1 MGRRHAVLRKVVD
14 VRPAETKAMLVSF
27 AYFFC
32 VLSGWFVLRP
42 IREATAAASGVG
54 TLPYL
59 FTGTLTV
66 MLLANPLFASLVV
79 RFTVRRFIAITYH
92 FFVVNLLV
100 FYALLRF
107 VAPGEGTVGDLW
119 IGRAFF
125 VWTSVFNLFVVSIFW
140 AFMADAFRSEQA
152 KRLFGFIAVGG
163 TLGSVVGS
171 ATTATLAAQIGTAN
185 LMLVSAVMIELAV
198 LCVVRFPA
206 RVGVPT
212 DEIGEPAVNAAPL
225 DSSALPARGDGPPI
239 GGSVWAGITHVLRS
253 PYLLGISA
261 FFVLFTIGSTVLYF
275 QQADIVGRTYADRAT
290 RTTMLARL
298 ELVVQ
303 SLTLI
308 TQIFFTGRLIRW
320 LGMGMALAFLPLV
333 SVIGFAA
340 LGTWP
345 VFMVVAVLV
354 VVRRAGNFGLNN
366 PALEILFTV
375 LPREDKYKAKSFIE
389 TFVYRSGD
397 QIGAWGFAGLTALGL
412 SLSGVAY
419 AVVPLAVLWLVLAV
433 WLGRRHVALAA
444 GR

>member
-1 MGRRHAVLRKVVD
+1 
-14 VRPAETKAMLVSF
+14 MLVSF
-27 AYFFC
+27 VYFFC

-66 MLLANPLFASLVV
+66 MLLANPVFASLVV
-79 RFTVRRFIAITYH
+79 RYPVRRFIAITYH

-171 ATTATLAAQIGTAN
+171 ATTATFAAQIGTAN

-206 RVGVPT
+206 RVGVPA
-212 DEIGEPAVNAAPL
+212 DGGDGPAVSAAPL
-225 DSSALPARGDGPPI
+225 EAPINARALPAGGDGPPI

-345 VFMVVAVLV
+345 VFLVVAVLV

-419 AVVPLAVLWLVLAV
+419 ATVPLALLWLVLAV
-433 WLGRRHVALAA
+433 WLGRRHLAMAA

>member
-1 MGRRHAVLRKVVD
+1 
-14 VRPAETKAMLVSF
+14 
-27 AYFFC
+27 
-32 VLSGWFVLRP
+32 
-42 IREATAAASGVG
+42 
-54 TLPYL
+54 
-59 FTGTLTV
+59 
-66 MLLANPLFASLVV
+66 
-79 RFTVRRFIAITYH
+79 
-92 FFVVNLLV
+92 
-100 FYALLRF
+100 
-107 VAPGEGTVGDLW
+107 
-119 IGRAFF
+119 
-125 VWTSVFNLFVVSIFW
+125 
-140 AFMADAFRSEQA
+140 
-152 KRLFGFIAVGG
+152 
-163 TLGSVVGS
+163 
-171 ATTATLAAQIGTAN
+171 
-185 LMLVSAVMIELAV
+185 MLVSAVMIELAV

-206 RVGVPT
+206 RVGVPAN
-212 DEIGEPAVNAAPL
+212 EIDEPAVIAAPL
-225 DSSALPARGDGPPI
+225 EARSLPARGDGPPI

-261 FFVLFTIGSTVLYF
+261 FFILFTIGSTVLYF

-333 SVIGFAA
+333 SVLGFAA

-366 PALEILFTV
+366 PAMEILFTV

-419 AVVPLAVLWLVLAV
+419 AAVPLAVVWLVLAV

>member
-1 MGRRHAVLRKVVD
+1 MGRHHAVLRRVVD
-14 VRPAETKAMLVSF
+14 VRPDETKAMLVSF

-171 ATTATLAAQIGTAN
+171 ATTATFAAQIGTAN
-185 LMLVSAVMIELAV
+185 LLLVSAVMIELAV

-206 RVGVPT
+206 RVGVPANES
-212 DEIGEPAVNAAPL
+212 DEPAVTAAPL
-225 DSSALPARGDGPPI
+225 EARSLPARGDGPPI

-275 QQADIVGRTYADRAT
+275 QQADIVGRTYPDRAT

-419 AVVPLAVLWLVLAV
+419 AVVPLAVVWLVLAM

>member
-1 MGRRHAVLRKVVD
+1 MGRLHAVLRRVVD
-14 VRPAETKAMLVSF
+14 VRADETKAMLVSF
-27 AYFFC
+27 VYFFC

-79 RFTVRRFIAITYH
+79 RYTVRRFIAITYH

-206 RVGVPT
+206 RVGVPANEL
-212 DEIGEPAVNAAPL
+212 DEPAVIAAPL
-225 DSSALPARGDGPPI
+225 EARSLPVRGDGPPI

-261 FFVLFTIGSTVLYF
+261 FFILFTIGSTVLYF

-303 SLTLI
+303 SLTLL

-333 SVIGFAA
+333 SVLGFAA

-366 PALEILFTV
+366 PAMEILFTV

-419 AVVPLAVLWLVLAV
+419 AAVPLAVAWLVLAV

>member
-14 VRPAETKAMLVSF
+14 VRPDETKAMLVSF

-79 RFTVRRFIAITYH
+79 RYTVRRFIAITYH

-171 ATTATLAAQIGTAN
+171 ATTATFAAQIGTAN

-206 RVGVPT
+206 RVGVGADVPQ
-212 DEIGEPAVNAAPL
+212 EE
-225 DSSALPARGDGPPI
+225 SKEDGPPI
-239 GGSVWAGITHVLRS
+239 GGSVWAGITHVARS

-261 FFVLFTIGSTVLYF
+261 FFILFTIGSTVLYF

-340 LGTWP
+340 LGAWP
-345 VFMVVAVLV
+345 VFLVVAVLV

-419 AVVPLAVLWLVLAV
+419 ATVPLALLWLVLAV
-433 WLGRRHVALAA
+433 WLGRRHLAMA
-444 GR
+444 AER